1 MKTQNKLSVPT
12 MVCLVGAML
21 LAGCQNMQ
29 TGQSMSSNQNLATA
43 NAEPERR
50 ISDDSLVPPDAKP
63 GECYARVILPPVY
76 DTVTEQVLDK
86 EASQEIEIIPAEYE
100 EVEERVVVK
109 EATERLEI
117 IPAVYRTET
126 EQVLVR
132 PASTKRLSVPPVYRT
147 VSETVMVKPAH
158 TEWKKG
164 KDPLQQLEGATGE
177 IMCLVTVPAEYETV
191 EKQVLVEPAK
201 TVEETIPAEY
211 RTVERQVLVSGPRTE
226 KIVIPAEYGTV
237 TSTRVRTPEQKR
249 VTPVPAVYKTITK
262 TVIKQP
268 SRTGWKRILC
278 ETNVTP
284 SVIGEL
290 QAKLTEAGYDASP
303 VNGIMNSKTMD
314 ALAAYQEAHNLA
326 TGGLTYET
334 VEALGL
340 RF

>member
-1 MKTQNKLSVPT
+1 MKTQNKLSFPT
-12 MVCLVGAML
+12 WCCLVGSL
-21 LAGCQNMQ
+21 LLVGCQNMQ
-29 TGQSMSSNQNLATA
+29 TGQSMSSKQNLAAT

-50 ISDDSLVPPDAKP
+50 VSDDSMVPPDAKP

-76 DTVTEQVLDK
+76 DSVNEQVLDK
-86 EASQEIEIIPAEYE
+86 EESQEIEIIPAEYE
-100 EVEERVVVK
+100 EIEERVVVK
-109 EATERLEI
+109 EASERLEVV
-117 IPAVYRTET
+117 PAVYRTES
-126 EQVLVR
+126 EQVVIR
-132 PASTKRLSVPPVYRT
+132 PASVKRISVQPVYRT

-164 KDPLQQLEGATGE
+164 KDPLQKLDGATGE

-201 TVEETIPAEY
+201 TVEEVIPAEY
-211 RTVERQVLVSGPRTE
+211 RTVEKTVLVSGPRTE

-237 TSTRVRTPEQKR
+237 TRTRVKTPEQKR

-262 TVIKQP
+262 TIITQP

-278 ETNVTP
+278 ETNVT
-284 SVIGEL
+284 SGVIADL
-290 QAKLTEAGYDASP
+290 QTKLTEAGYDAGP
-303 VNGIMNSKTMD
+303 VNGMMNEKTKD
-314 ALAAYQEAHNLA
+314 AMTAYQQAHNLA

-340 RF
+340 VF

>member
-1 MKTQNKLSVPT
+1 MKTQNKLSLPT
-12 MVCLVGAML
+12 WCCIVGSLLLV
-21 LAGCQNMQ
+21 GCQNMQ
-29 TGQSMSSNQNLATA
+29 TGQSMSSKQNLAAT

-50 ISDDSLVPPDAKP
+50 VSDDSMVPPDAKP

-76 DTVTEQVLDK
+76 DSVTEQVLDK
-86 EASQEIEIIPAEYE
+86 EESQEIEIIPAEYE
-100 EVEERVVVK
+100 EIEERVVVK
-109 EATERLEI
+109 EASERLEVV
-117 IPAVYRTET
+117 PAVYRTES
-126 EQVLVR
+126 EQVVIR
-132 PASTKRLSVPPVYRT
+132 PASVKRISVQPVYRT

-164 KDPLQQLEGATGE
+164 KDPLQKLDGATGE

-201 TVEETIPAEY
+201 TVEEVIPAEY
-211 RTVERQVLVSGPRTE
+211 RTVEKTVLVSGPRTE

-237 TSTRVRTPEQKR
+237 TRTRVKTPEQKR

-262 TVIKQP
+262 TIITQP

-278 ETNVTP
+278 ETNVTAG
-284 SVIGEL
+284 VIADL
-290 QAKLTEAGYDASP
+290 QTKLTAAGYDAGP
-303 VNGIMNSKTMD
+303 VNGMMNDKTKD
-314 ALAAYQEAHNLA
+314 AMTAYQQAHNLA

-340 RF
+340 VF